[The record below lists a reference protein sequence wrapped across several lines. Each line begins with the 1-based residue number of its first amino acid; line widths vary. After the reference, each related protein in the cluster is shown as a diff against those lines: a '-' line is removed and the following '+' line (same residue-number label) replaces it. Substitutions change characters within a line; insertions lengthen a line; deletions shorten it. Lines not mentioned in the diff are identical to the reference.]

1 MLRFSRINNKNE
13 LVDIFK
19 KNNIDYQFISFINAN
34 GKQDFVYMVKYD
46 KDFYGEDVVGGY
58 IAYNKDKTWTREEI
72 EESKIE
78 MCLHEPFNDGVL
90 YEIDVYPIYKD
101 FVEYPITNVE
111 FIEERELLIR
121 LIQLENKSFYDNL
134 IK

>member
-1 MLRFSRINNKNE
+1 MKFQIINNKND
-13 LVDIFK
+13 LVKILK
-19 KNNIDYQFISFINAN
+19 ENNVDYQYISFINAKN
-34 GKQDFVYMVKYD
+34 QQDFVYMVKYD

-111 FIEERELLIR
+111 FLNEEELLIK
-121 LIQLENKSFYDNL
+121 LIHIQNKSFYDNL

>member
-1 MLRFSRINNKNE
+1 MKFQIINNKND
-13 LVDIFK
+13 LVKILK
-19 KNNIDYQFISFINAN
+19 ENNVDYQYISFINAKN
-34 GKQDFVYMVKYD
+34 QQDFVYMVKYD

-58 IAYNKDKTWTREEI
+58 ISYNKDKTWTREEI

-111 FIEERELLIR
+111 FLNEEELLIK
-121 LIQLENKSFYDNL
+121 LIHIQNKSFYDNL